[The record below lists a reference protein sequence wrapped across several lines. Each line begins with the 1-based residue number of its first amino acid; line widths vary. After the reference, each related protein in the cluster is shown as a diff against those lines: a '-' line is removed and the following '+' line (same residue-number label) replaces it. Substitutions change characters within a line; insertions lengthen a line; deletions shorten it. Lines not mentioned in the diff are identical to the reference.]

1 VIVSL
6 LPLWAAGLSGTA
18 HHGSHMKQHDR
29 LEIDPAMA
37 TELWG
42 ALFAVIHAVEHLDMT
57 EAVNS
62 YRRQS
67 DGLGAHELARMVIDT
82 ASATLQN

>member
-1 VIVSL
+1 
-6 LPLWAAGLSGTA
+6 
-18 HHGSHMKQHDR
+18 
-29 LEIDPAMA
+29 MA

-67 DGLGAHELARMVIDT
+67 DGMGAHELARMVIDT
-82 ASATLQN
+82 AAATLQN